1 MLTPGSHGL
10 RGFESWFGG
19 HPIQGVRGV
28 GDMVALFTALA
39 VGMLVAA
46 ACVSDGR

>member
-1 MLTPGSHGL
+1 M
-10 RGFESWFGG
+10 SWFGG
-19 HPIQGVRGV
+19 HPIQGFQGL

-39 VGMLVAA
+39 VRMLVAA